1 MAQVE
6 LKVIV
11 NRQQLTE
18 LEASVNKLDGRT
30 IRINAETSGLNNLAN
45 AANNANNAT
54 SQLNTT
60 TQNFN
65 QTNNFTNNT
74 LNQTAVQFNQAVN
87 SGNTYNTT
95 INNITRT
102 QQQMNEHTRQ
112 GGLLFDILGRSL
124 SSFIAR
130 MTMYR
135 AVYAGIAAITNGFRQ
150 AIETMKEVDK
160 EMIAVKK
167 VTGFSDTQMAAI
179 ENQSYQTASR
189 YGTGAA
195 DYMASVADFAR
206 AGYME
211 LAPALAELSV
221 KTQIVG
227 DTTAEVANQFLLSVD
242 KAYKYQGSIE
252 KLTAVLDGA
261 DIINNKYATSVERIA
276 EGLGI
281 VAPVASQM
289 HVGVDELTAAL
300 GTITAVTQR
309 SGSEAARA
317 LRALF
322 LNIVGDTKTEIDEGV
337 TWTTGEIAGL
347 QDVIRKFAPEA
358 YEYAKATQT
367 IIDPMR
373 AMEGLAK
380 SMKEGLLNEQE
391 LMSMVSD
398 IGGKLRTSQL
408 LALIENWDM
417 YESMLKDY
425 QNAAGTADRE
435 VEMYMDSW
443 EAKANQLKNT
453 FTEFVRDAIDP
464 AAIKKI
470 LDFLGDA
477 IRYTD
482 SLGGVLARLGIALV
496 GLNLPRIITWFQG
509 FFSTLAAGNATLS
522 STAGIIGVIVTALTV
537 MYSIVSRMVSAWEE
551 EKEAAME
558 AWRAENKAR
567 EEARQN
573 AIEESKNSI
582 EGNKARIASL
592 EELRD
597 EYLKITSSK
606 YDEETQDA
614 LLVEWKNKL
623 AEAYGV
629 EKEALEGV
637 NAERQ
642 TGLDLLD
649 EEIRRELERAYTEG
663 VVAYDEAQKIRDAN
677 YVQVF
682 GQESGLL
689 LWEQGE
695 SPDGNPIVPR
705 PENLPDYVKYS
716 TALTGQSIS
725 KDMAFYLAELYGLKN
740 NYYEEISGNL
750 YAGYGAGYYRNG
762 LDIAVDPR
770 AGNSFRFVGSYVE
783 YIDLLQQGLKKLD
796 DQRIKNGTLTE
807 QETTAQAYLNAEYKA
822 AVAAFEEAGGVVDSF
837 MPTLAK
843 YTLESIGLDT
853 TGLKTKRDYTAAILE
868 VAKALNEEKI
878 SEEDAAE
885 ITKWLIE
892 QIGALTNRT
901 KDSTDALDGETSA
914 LGENEAALEKD
925 ATAAE
930 HAAAAK
936 KDAEAAARKLIPAL
950 FDENGEL
957 TATAKEALAASS
969 YLADLVQAELNAQ
982 READQANYARL
993 RAELAATG
1001 KDALRAMAALTAF
1014 YNMTRA
1020 ASYAVQHGLELH
1032 AILPA
1037 MGPAMGILGQIAEV
1051 EAAMA
1056 AIDNQITAVSPYT
1069 SGYSSGSS
1077 SGSSVGSHGG
1087 SSSSSASTEDA
1098 KLKALQDRIK
1108 LLKSELSL
1116 MKERG
1121 DSEADQIAKMREIQ
1135 KALENEWKYLQS
1147 IGGDQVTIN
1156 NLMQEWYSIENQI
1169 ADLKEK
1175 EADDAERQAE
1185 AIQKAVEAQL
1195 ALNNALS
1202 NRNVRIYNAKTGQWE
1217 WVANP
1222 NDVASALKNYND
1234 AVSGFSDA
1242 DMAAYRA
1249 ALAREMQNQSAFS
1262 GAETYAQTLTPIL
1275 QALGATHNGNNYNF
1289 AGLTFSEAQARTLT
1303 LYDLA
1308 QMARNLAI
1316 A

>member
-1 MAQVE
+1 MKRYAEPGTKQRPV
-6 LKVIV
+6 VRG
-11 NRQQLTE
+11 NPRRQGIK
-18 LEASVNKLDGRT
+18 SPCDNKL
-30 IRINAETSGLNNLAN
+30 
-45 AANNANNAT
+45 
-54 SQLNTT
+54 
-60 TQNFN
+60 
-65 QTNNFTNNT
+65 
-74 LNQTAVQFNQAVN
+74 
-87 SGNTYNTT
+87 
-95 INNITRT
+95 
-102 QQQMNEHTRQ
+102 
-112 GGLLFDILGRSL
+112 
-124 SSFIAR
+124 
-130 MTMYR
+130 
-135 AVYAGIAAITNGFRQ
+135 
-150 AIETMKEVDK
+150 
-160 EMIAVKK
+160 
-167 VTGFSDTQMAAI
+167 
-179 ENQSYQTASR
+179 
-189 YGTGAA
+189 
-195 DYMASVADFAR
+195 
-206 AGYME
+206 
-211 LAPALAELSV
+211 
-221 KTQIVG
+221 
-227 DTTAEVANQFLLSVD
+227 
-242 KAYKYQGSIE
+242 
-252 KLTAVLDGA
+252 
-261 DIINNKYATSVERIA
+261 
-276 EGLGI
+276 
-281 VAPVASQM
+281 
-289 HVGVDELTAAL
+289 
-300 GTITAVTQR
+300 
-309 SGSEAARA
+309 SEAARA

-337 TWTTGEIAGL
+337 TWTTGEIKGL
-347 QDVIRKFAPEA
+347 QDVIKKFAPDA
-358 YEYAKATQT
+358 YAYAQATQT

-380 SMKEGLLNEQE
+380 SMKEGLLTEQE

-453 FTEFVRDAIDP
+453 FTEFLRETIDP
-464 AAIKKI
+464 ALIKKI
-470 LDFLGDA
+470 LDAMSDF
-477 IRYTD
+477 IRHTD
-482 SLGGVLARLGIALV
+482 SLLGVVIRLGVAFAGLKLV
-496 GLNLPRIITWFQG
+496 QTAGG
-509 FFSTLAAGNATLS
+509 FRTLFSTLAAGSATLS
-522 STAGIIGVIVTALTV
+522 STAGLIGMIATAMTILYAV
-537 MYSIVSRMVSAWEE
+537 VSRMVSAWEE
-551 EKEAAME
+551 EQEAAME

-582 EGNKARIASL
+582 EENKARIASL

-637 NAERQ
+637 NAERE
-642 TGLDLLD
+642 TGLELLD
-649 EEIRRELERAYTEG
+649 EEMRRELERAYTEG

-682 GQESGLL
+682 GQEGGLL

-695 SPDGNPIVPR
+695 RPDGMPIVPR
-705 PENLPDYVKYS
+705 PENLPEYVKYS

-725 KDMAFYLAELYGLKN
+725 KDMALYLAKLYGLKN
-740 NYYEEISGNL
+740 NYYEEESSGL
-750 YAGYGAGYYRNG
+750 YAGYGAGYYGNG
-762 LDIAVDPR
+762 LDISVDPR
-770 AGNSFRFVGSYVE
+770 AGNSFSFVGSYVE

-796 DQRIKNGTLTE
+796 EQRIKNGKLTE
-807 QETTAQAYLNAEYKA
+807 QETAAQAYLNAEYKA

-843 YTLESIGLDT
+843 YTLQSIGVDT
-853 TGLKTKRDYTAAILE
+853 TALKTKSDYAGAVLE
-868 VAKALNEEKI
+868 VAEALKNQEI
-878 SEEDAAE
+878 SEEDAAA
-885 ITKWLIE
+885 ITEWLIQ
-892 QIGALTNRT
+892 QIGLLTKHT
-901 KDSTDALDGETSA
+901 KGSTDALNGETAA

-957 TATAKEALAASS
+957 TETAKQALAASS
-969 YLADLVQAELNAQ
+969 YLADLVQSELNAQ
-982 READQANYARL
+982 KEADAANYARL

-1001 KDALRAMAALTAF
+1001 KTALQAMAALTAF
-1014 YNMTRA
+1014 YNMSRA
-1020 ASYAVQHGLELH
+1020 ASYAAQHGLELH
-1032 AILPA
+1032 AITPA
-1037 MGPAMGILGQIAEV
+1037 LGPAMGILAQIAEV

-1056 AIDNQITAVSPYT
+1056 AIDNQITAVAPYT

-1077 SGSSVGSHGG
+1077 SSGSSGGSHGG

-1121 DSEADQIAKMREIQ
+1121 DSEEDQIAKMREIQ

-1185 AIQKAVEAQL
+1185 AIQKAVEAQF

>member
-11 NRQQLTE
+11 DRKQIDQLQ
-18 LEASVNKLDGRT
+18 SDVNKLNGQT
-30 IRINAETSGLNNLAN
+30 IRINVQSDGLNNLAN

-54 SQLNTT
+54 GQLVTT

-112 GGLLFDILGRSL
+112 GGFLFDILGRSL

-179 ENQSYQTASR
+179 ENQSYTMASK

-380 SMKEGLLNEQE
+380 SMKEGLLTEQE

-425 QNAAGTADRE
+425 QNAAGTADKE

-453 FTEFVRDAIDP
+453 FTEFVRETIDP
-464 AAIKKI
+464 KTIKNI
-470 LDFLGDA
+470 LDFLGSV
-477 IRYTD
+477 IKHTD
-482 SLGGVLARLGIALV
+482 SLTGVMIRLGIALV
-496 GLNLPRIITWFQG
+496 GLNLSRIVSGFQT
-509 FFSTLAAGNATLS
+509 FFSTLAAGNATLN
-522 STAGIIGVIVTALTV
+522 STAGIIGVVAVALTAI
-537 MYSIVSRMVSAWEE
+537 YSIIVRLNAAS
-551 EKEAAME
+551 KE
-558 AWRAENKAR
+558 RAENAIAEAEAQRKAAK
-567 EEARQN
+567 EAKEK
-573 AIEESKNSI
+573 AIEESKATI
-582 EGNKARIASL
+582 ATNKERIDKL
-592 EELRD
+592 KELRD
-597 EYLKITSSK
+597 EYLKITSAK
-606 YDEETQDA
+606 YDEETQDS

-642 TGLDLLD
+642 TGLDLLK
-649 EEIRRELERAYTEG
+649 EETSREVRRAYSEG
-663 VVAYDEAQKIRDAN
+663 NAAYDEARRIAGGLAYGFDSDFGALSGSSVTDKI
-677 YVQVF
+677 VQGIASVY
-682 GQESGLL
+682 GL
-689 LWEQGE
+689 EQGTDLWGN
-695 SPDGNPIVPR
+695 SYLSGNGIWARLSGDQKTISGTTVHSDSLFRFDGTYAQYIAVL
-705 PENLPDYVKYS
+705 EEGL
-716 TALTGQSIS
+716 S
-725 KDMAFYLAELYGLKN
+725 KLAETR
-740 NYYEEISGNL
+740 
-750 YAGYGAGYYRNG
+750 ARNG
-762 LDIAVDPR
+762 
-770 AGNSFRFVGSYVE
+770 
-783 YIDLLQQGLKKLD
+783 K
-796 DQRIKNGTLTE
+796 LTE
-807 QETTAQAYLNAEYKA
+807 EEAAAQDYLNAELAAATEKYEGAKNTIEEFLPILA
-822 AVAAFEEAGGVVDSF
+822 RFTLDQLGIDAYSIKTLDEFSDAVDAVAEEV
-837 MPTLAK
+837 
-843 YTLESIGLDT
+843 
-853 TGLKTKRDYTAAILE
+853 
-868 VAKALNEEKI
+868 EK
-878 SEEDAAE
+878 
-885 ITKWLIE
+885 
-892 QIGALTNRT
+892 GALTEEEAAAVT
-901 KDSTDALDGETSA
+901 KMLGEMYPLYAKKLGIAVEAVETHTSAVREETSA
-914 LGENEAALEKD
+914 LGENERALEAD

-957 TATAKEALAASS
+957 TETAKQALAASS
-969 YLADLVQAELNAQ
+969 YLADLVQSELNAQ
-982 READQANYARL
+982 KEADAANYARL

-1001 KDALRAMAALTAF
+1001 KTALQAMAALTAF
-1014 YNMTRA
+1014 YNMSRA
-1020 ASYAVQHGLELH
+1020 ASYAAQHGLELH
-1032 AILPA
+1032 AITPA
-1037 MGPAMGILGQIAEV
+1037 LGPAMGILAQIAEV

-1056 AIDNQITAVSPYT
+1056 AIDNQITAVAPYT

-1077 SGSSVGSHGG
+1077 SSGSSGGSHGG

-1121 DSEADQIAKMREIQ
+1121 DSEEDQIAKMREIQ

>member
-6 LKVIV
+6 LKVVVDRKQID
-11 NRQQLTE
+11 QLQ
-18 LEASVNKLDGRT
+18 SDVNKLNGQT
-30 IRINAETSGLNNLAN
+30 IRINVQSDGLNNLAN

-54 SQLNTT
+54 GQLVTT

-95 INNITRT
+95 INNIIRA
-102 QQQMNEHTRQ
+102 QQQLNDQGRQ

-179 ENQSYQTASR
+179 ENQSYAMASK

-380 SMKEGLLNEQE
+380 SMKEGLLTEQE

-453 FTEFVRDAIDP
+453 FTEFLRETIDP

-470 LDFLGDA
+470 LDFLGGV
-477 IRYTD
+477 IQHTD
-482 SLGGVLARLGIALV
+482 SLTGVIVRLGIALV
-496 GLNLPRIITWFQG
+496 GLNINRIINRFRV
-509 FFSTLAAGNATLS
+509 FFATLAAGNATLN
-522 STAGIIGVIVTALTV
+522 STAGIIGVIITALTV
-537 MYSIVSRMVSAWEE
+537 MYTIVSRLISAWEE
-551 EKEAAME
+551 EKEAAMD

-573 AIEESKNSI
+573 ALDDSKASIEE
-582 EGNKARIASL
+582 NKERIASL

-606 YDEETQDA
+606 YDEETQDS

-623 AEAYGV
+623 ADAYGV
-629 EKEALEGV
+629 EKEALEEV

-649 EEIRRELERAYTEG
+649 EEMRREMERAYTEG
-663 VVAYDEAQKIRDAN
+663 VVAYDEAKRIRDAA

-682 GQESGLL
+682 GQEGGLL

-695 SPDGNPIVPR
+695 RPDGQPIAPR
-705 PENLPDYVKYS
+705 PESLPDYVKYS
-716 TALTGQSIS
+716 TALTGQGVSA
-725 KDMAFYLAELYGLKN
+725 KMARYLAQLYGLESQYSYGDKEGFGSI
-740 NYYEEISGNL
+740 YYE
-750 YAGYGAGYYRNG
+750 NG
-762 LDIAVDPR
+762 LGISTS
-770 AGNSFRFVGSYVE
+770 GSQGSFRFVGSYVE
-783 YIDLLQQGLKKLD
+783 YIELLNQGLKKLEN
-796 DQRIKNGTLTE
+796 QRITNGRLTE
-807 QETTAQAYLNAEYKA
+807 EETAAQAYLNAEYKA
-822 AVAAFEEAGGVVDSF
+822 AVAAFEEAGGVIDSF

-843 YTLESIGLDT
+843 YTLESIELDI
-853 TGLKTKRDYTAAILE
+853 TGLKTKKDYAAAILE
-868 VAKALNEEKI
+868 VAEARKDEKI

-901 KDSTDALDGETSA
+901 KDSTDALDGETVA
-914 LGENEAALEKD
+914 LGENERALDAD

-982 READQANYARL
+982 KEADQANYARL

-1020 ASYAVQHGLELH
+1020 ASYAAQHGLELH

-1056 AIDNQITAVSPYT
+1056 AIDNQITAVAPYT

-1077 SGSSVGSHGG
+1077 SGSSGASHG
-1087 SSSSSASTEDA
+1087 SSSASTTDEQ
-1098 KLKALQDRIK
+1098 LKALQDRIK

-1121 DSEADQIAKMREIQ
+1121 DSEEDQIAKMREIQ

-1169 ADLKEK
+1169 AELKEK